1 MISRK
6 KFDEIFV
13 EELSR
18 ISGAALERFS
28 RYRIEPRTYA
38 CVRTEPYGE
47 EQIYAVAVCGRSLIV
62 FDDVEEEFGVGT
74 SDPDGVFRT
83 WSFFDSLLTCIKC
96 FPEEKYAPLEN
107 T

>member
-6 KFDEIFV
+6 NFDEIFA

-18 ISGAALERFS
+18 TTGAALERFH

-38 CVRTEPYGE
+38 CVRTEQYGE
-47 EQIYAVAVCGRSLIV
+47 EQIYAVAESGRSLIV
-62 FDDVEEEFGVGT
+62 FDDVEVEFGVGT
-74 SDPDGVFRT
+74 SDTDGVLRT
-83 WSFFDSLLTCIKC
+83 WSLYDSLLTCIKC
-96 FPEEKYAPLEN
+96 FPDEKYAPLEN